1 MNALR
6 QLAQQ
11 PMNRLILICSL
22 GLVACSNNPIIAPAT
37 EPATETKAEPLPPQP
52 FAAETLYA
60 LLVAELAGARGRY
73 DIALSNYVDQAYKT
87 RDLGLAKRSTLIAR
101 QLNAKKT
108 ALSSALLWAELA
120 PNSNEAQLI
129 ASTELLNAGRYL
141 EALEKSFLLK
151 GLGSHPLY
159 ITIAAKAARQPKQ
172 QQIVLA
178 KLEEKLQQ
186 QPEDIQL
193 LVAKGILLQ
202 PQQPQQSLDI
212 ARAIQTRE
220 PEMSAALMLEVKA
233 LIQLKR
239 HKEARLRLEQLLKQ
253 YPDNKRLRL
262 QYARLLANT
271 DLAASRKQF
280 EQLQQQSPKDP
291 ELTLALA
298 LVLYELEDLSN
309 ASLHFESL
317 LKNPGTASISH
328 YYLGR
333 IKLSENAVS
342 QAYQHFSSVKPGADF
357 LAAQVHRLDILM
369 AKGKTA
375 EAQKLL
381 QQLYQRFPKLKSKLQ
396 LLEVDAFNKYGHYQ
410 TAIDLMSEILS
421 SQPKNTRILY
431 QRAMSYNRLDQLPDM
446 EQDLRK
452 IIELEPGNA
461 GVLNDLG
468 YTLMT
473 RTPRIAEAGK
483 LIEKAFALQPK
494 DPGIIDSM
502 GWVEY
507 HRGNYSKAVKL
518 LRQAMTLLPDHEIAA
533 HLGEALWAMSRHQEA
548 LDIWQRGLKL
558 KPNSDI
564 IKATMSRLK
573 ANHDAP

>member
-22 GLVACSNNPIIAPAT
+22 GLAACSNNPVIEPAT
-37 EPATETKAEPLPPQP
+37 EPLAEAEVEPLPAQP

-101 QLNAKKT
+101 QLNAHKT

-129 ASTELLNAGRYL
+129 ATTELLNAGRYL

-151 GLGSHPLY
+151 ELGSHPLY
-159 ITIAAKAARQPKQ
+159 VTIAAKAVRQPKQ
-172 QQIVLA
+172 QQAVLA
-178 KLEEKLQQ
+178 KLEEKLQR
-186 QPEDIQL
+186 QPDDVQL

-212 ARAIQTRE
+212 ARAIQVRD
-220 PEMSAALMLEVKA
+220 PELAAALMLEVKA

-239 HKEARLRLEQLLKQ
+239 HKEARQRLEQLLQQ
-253 YPDNKRLRL
+253 YPNNKRLRL
-262 QYARLLANT
+262 QYARLLAST
-271 DLAASRKQF
+271 DLAASRSQF
-280 EQLQQQSPKDP
+280 EQLQLQSPKDA

-309 ASLHFESL
+309 ATLHFESL
-317 LKNPGTASISH
+317 LKNPGAASISH

-333 IKLSENAVS
+333 IKLSENSAR
-342 QAYQHFSSVKPGADF
+342 QAYRHFSAVKPGPDF

-375 EAQKLL
+375 DAQKLL
-381 QQLYQRFPKLKSKLQ
+381 QQLYKRFPKLKSKLI

-410 TAIDLMSEILS
+410 TAIDLMSDILS
-421 SQPKNTRILY
+421 TQPQNTRILY
-431 QRAMSYNRLDQLPDM
+431 QRAMGYNRLDQLQYM

-452 IIELEPGNA
+452 IIKLEPNNA

-473 RTPRIAEAGK
+473 RTARIAEAGK
-483 LIEKAFALQPK
+483 LIEQAFALQPK

-507 HRGNYSKAVKL
+507 HRGNYTEAVKL
-518 LRQAMTLLPDHEIAA
+518 LRQAMALLPDHEIAA
-533 HLGEALWAMSRHQEA
+533 HLGEALWAMNRQQEA
-548 LDIWQRGLKL
+548 LEVWQQGLEL
-558 KPNSDI
+558 KADSDI
-564 IKATMSRLK
+564 IKATMLRLK
-573 ANHDAP
+573 AKP